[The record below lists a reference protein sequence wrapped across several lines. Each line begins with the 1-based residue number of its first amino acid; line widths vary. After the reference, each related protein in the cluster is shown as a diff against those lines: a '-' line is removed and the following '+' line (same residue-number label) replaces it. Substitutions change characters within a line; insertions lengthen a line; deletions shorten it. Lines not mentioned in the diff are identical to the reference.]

1 MNLLL
6 DMVRCYLMIWFF
18 TELASR
24 IKENEQRKGRR
35 KLSLSEFLN
44 IAARH
49 RTCIPTSIPSI
60 RRLSSNDV
68 KTHKETQRDGARL
81 HNNLVES
88 SKDKDKPGSK
98 NKPRKRRHNNSSVDI
113 TGIKVTNRGQ

>member
-6 DMVRCYLMIWFF
+6 DEVKCCLIQVFF

-35 KLSLSEFLN
+35 KLSLSEFFD

-49 RTCIPTSIPSI
+49 HTCVPTSIPTI

-68 KTHKETQRDGARL
+68 GAYKETPQDSTRL

-88 SKDKDKPGSK
+88 NKDKDKPGPKSK
-98 NKPRKRRHNNSSVDI
+98 
-113 TGIKVTNRGQ
+113 